1 MYIEF
6 FPFPFFRFEW
16 EALVVQKSCL
26 ICCFFGVILV
36 LLKKDQSEGYGNYF
50 FWMYNC
56 WWGVWAYLDTKA
68 RALPLSS
75 SEILSSTCHDVSR
88 FHSTLEFRT
97 FLSSDWSRSVKSG
110 LSMLFWAANSMSYSK
125 LKISG
130 VISSL
135 PVNYRFFQNCR
146 FLMSLTLGVG

>member
-97 FLSSDWSRSVKSG
+97 FWVLTEVALWKVAYLCSFEPRIRWAIQNWRFPVLSADYRQITD
-110 LSMLFWAANSMSYSK
+110 FF
-125 LKISG
+125 KI
-130 VISSL
+130 
-135 PVNYRFFQNCR
+135 
-146 FLMSLTLGVG
+146 VGF